1 MTCRSTQKMLPIGNI
16 LVPKCIKYGMML
28 PNSNIFVGLVFGN
41 RDFCMVQHVV
51 TSMDELGSLVRLYR
65 KKQGLTQ
72 DDVALMSNVGRRFV
86 IELEQ
91 GKSTLQI
98 SKVLQVLQSLGV
110 GLLLQVGWD
119 EDIK

>member
-1 MTCRSTQKMLPIGNI
+1 MVTCRSTQKMLPTGNI

-28 PNSNIFVGLVFGN
+28 LNGNILLGCFFGN

-86 IELEQ
+86 IELERKVNTTDIQ
-91 GKSTLQI
+91 GVAGSPNFWCW
-98 SKVLQVLQSLGV
+98 SSSSGGLG
-110 GLLLQVGWD
+110 
-119 EDIK
+119 

>member
-1 MTCRSTQKMLPIGNI
+1 
-16 LVPKCIKYGMML
+16 
-28 PNSNIFVGLVFGN
+28 
-41 RDFCMVQHVV
+41 MVQHVV

-98 SKVLQVLQSLGV
+98 SKVLQVLQALGV